1 MTGDAPAH
9 PRVRVPFIDL
19 TRIDERVCT
28 EILADVAD
36 LLDTG
41 RFTNGAQVARFEDAF
56 AAYCGASHC
65 VGVGNG
71 LDGLRLGLQALGV
84 GPGDEVIVPA
94 QTFVATWEA
103 VSQVGATPVPVDVSD
118 HDYDLDPELIEA
130 AVTERTR
137 CIVPVDLFGQLADAK
152 RVREVADRLGLAVV
166 EDACQAHG
174 ARRDGSPPGA
184 FADLA
189 VFSFYPSKN
198 LGAAG
203 DAGAVVTDDAELAE
217 RLRMLREHGQRRKY
231 AHDVIGWT
239 SRLDTIQAAVLLRKL
254 PHLDGWNRE
263 RREVA
268 SRFLEALDGV
278 GDLRLPRVPAGSEP
292 VWHVFVVLSSR
303 PDALLDFLRGRG
315 VDAGRHYPSPPHL
328 TEAYRSL
335 GYAKGSFPAAE
346 RIADSCVSLPIFPG
360 MTDAEVDAVTSAV
373 TDYFD

>member
-1 MTGDAPAH
+1 M
-9 PRVRVPFIDL
+9 
-19 TRIDERVCT
+19 
-28 EILADVAD
+28 
-36 LLDTG
+36 
-41 RFTNGAQVARFEDAF
+41 
-56 AAYCGASHC
+56 
-65 VGVGNG
+65 
-71 LDGLRLGLQALGV
+71 
-84 GPGDEVIVPA
+84 
-94 QTFVATWEA
+94 
-103 VSQVGATPVPVDVSD
+103 GATPVPVDVSD